1 MAKLAAM
8 QPTASSSTAMTTHG
22 LTSVSAGPIFTSRTI
37 NVTISKAFP
46 ITLSG
51 LRIFVENAGAKYI
64 NATPMSSGTNC
75 CCRDNRQHLKR

>member
-1 MAKLAAM
+1 
-8 QPTASSSTAMTTHG
+8 MTTHG

-75 CCRDNRQHLKR
+75 CFAITANTLAGDTQILCP